1 MKKRNIYFIG
11 LLFVVMALGSP
22 VLILAAE
29 KASTIMC
36 DEGVVNIGDADVD
49 VQEKCGEPNTKGM
62 NEWVYNVDVQEKCGE
77 PNTKGMNEWVYN
89 FGPSEPVYTVIFKEG
104 KVARILA
111 SEGS

>member
-22 VLILAAE
+22 VFILAGE
-29 KASTIMC
+29 EASTIMC

-62 NEWVYNVDVQEKCGE
+62 NEWVYN
-77 PNTKGMNEWVYN
+77 
-89 FGPSEPVYTVIFKEG
+89 FGPSQPVYTVIFKEG
-104 KVARILA
+104 KVASIMV
-111 SEGS
+111 SE

>member
-62 NEWVYNVDVQEKCGE
+62 NEWVYN
-77 PNTKGMNEWVYN
+77 

-104 KVARILA
+104 KVASILV
-111 SEGS
+111 SE